1 MVSQTGSEDSMQSYA
16 EQQVTVLTAKLV
28 QEQAR
33 VKELEQEVHRL
44 NSVHQRDLIEQ
55 AETQALYD
63 RLRGSLG
70 NVATAY
76 LNFGKAWAQTDGA
89 NDQTLQDLWVQ
100 LRKAMYGQ
108 IEDTDYN

>member
-1 MVSQTGSEDSMQSYA
+1 MESYA
-16 EQQVTVLTAKLV
+16 EQQVAVLTAKLA
-28 QEQAR
+28 QAQAQ
-33 VKELEQEVHRL
+33 VHQLEQEVHRL
-44 NSVHQRDLIEQ
+44 NSVHQCDAVEH

-76 LNFGKAWAQTDGA
+76 INFGKAWAPTEQA
-89 NDQTLQDLWVQ
+89 NDPVLRDLWVQ

-108 IEDTDYN
+108 IEEPDYK